1 MSRTQPARTTEKG
14 NIMNKLTETDT
25 VLITGKT
32 YPVRFGLADMGGK
45 WNAEARGYDVPA
57 SREAEALKLVAAG
70 NTMAK
75 LTDTVLITGKTYP
88 VRFGLSKLGG
98 KWNAEAKGYDVPA
111 SREAEALKLVAGRT
125 PGLWPRS

>member
-1 MSRTQPARTTEKG
+1 MA
-14 NIMNKLTETDT
+14 KLTDT

-57 SREAEALKLVAAG
+57 SREAEALKLVAEG
-70 NTMAK
+70 MTK
-75 LTDTVLITGKTYP
+75 LTETDTVLITGKTYP
-88 VRFGLSKLGG
+88 VRFGLSRLGG

-125 PGLWPRS
+125 PGLWRN